1 MLEHHVYLTLLCIV
15 LMAVLAIIIVPNFWG
30 IYKTRQHYRKLYQ
43 RKAKDLHPD
52 FKEIVA
58 GMIYR
63 SQSNL
68 VEEILK
74 ERSWETFVVTGN
86 VRKAFRDALH
96 CHVSN
101 SIPFVDNAYIMQ
113 LEYVDYTPYEQL
125 LEYYIN
131 NGEIPSLKI
140 WYEDYQW
147 QKKDHVIKLGLT
159 LVQLD
164 EETIELIK
172 ALDSAHRP
180 VLIEL
185 KPLGKKYA

>member
-1 MLEHHVYLTLLCIV
+1 MPEQHMYLILLCIV
-15 LMAVLAIIIVPNFWG
+15 LVAILGAIIGPTYWRM
-30 IYKTRQHYRKLYQ
+30 YKTRQQYNKLYPQ
-43 RKAKDLHPD
+43 KAEDLHPD

-63 SQSNL
+63 SQGNL
-68 VEEILK
+68 VEAILK
-74 ERSWETFVVTGN
+74 ERNWEIFLVKEEVK
-86 VRKAFRDALH
+86 KAFRDALR
-96 CHVSN
+96 CHISN
-101 SIPFVDNAYIMQ
+101 RIPFVDNGYIIQ

-147 QKKDHVIKLGLT
+147 QKKDHVFKLGRT

-164 EETIELIK
+164 VETIELIK
-172 ALDSAHRP
+172 ALDKVHRP

-185 KPLGKKYA
+185 KPLGKNYA

>member
-1 MLEHHVYLTLLCIV
+1 MLEHHLYLTLLCV
-15 LMAVLAIIIVPNFWG
+15 ALVAVLAIIIVPNCWG
-30 IYKTRQHYRKLYQ
+30 MYKTRQHYNKLYQ
-43 RKAKDLHPD
+43 QKTEDLHPD

-58 GMIYR
+58 EMIYR

-74 ERSWETFVVTGN
+74 ERNWETFVAN
-86 VRKAFRDALH
+86 DEVRKAFKNALH

-101 SIPFVDNAYIMQ
+101 NIPFIDNGYIMQ
-113 LEYVDYTPYEQL
+113 LEHVDHAPYEQL

-147 QKKDHVIKLGLT
+147 RKKDHVFKLGRT

-172 ALDSAHRP
+172 ALDNAHRP

-185 KPLGKKYA
+185 KPLGKNYA

>member
-1 MLEHHVYLTLLCIV
+1 MLEHHLYLTLLCIALV
-15 LMAVLAIIIVPNFWG
+15 AVLAIIIVPNCWG
-30 IYKTRQHYRKLYQ
+30 MYKTRQHYNKLYQ
-43 RKAKDLHPD
+43 QKTEDLHPD

-58 GMIYR
+58 EMIYR

-74 ERSWETFVVTGN
+74 ERNWETFVVKDE
-86 VRKAFRDALH
+86 VRKAFKNALH

-101 SIPFVDNAYIMQ
+101 NIPFIDNGYIMQ
-113 LEYVDYTPYEQL
+113 LEHVDHAPYEQL

-147 QKKDHVIKLGLT
+147 RKKDHVFKLGRT

-185 KPLGKKYA
+185 KPLGKNYA

>member
-1 MLEHHVYLTLLCIV
+1 MLEHHLYLTLLCIALV
-15 LMAVLAIIIVPNFWG
+15 AILAIIIVPNYWRM
-30 IYKTRQHYRKLYQ
+30 YKTRQHYNKLYQ
-43 RKAKDLHPD
+43 QKAEDLHPD

-63 SQSNL
+63 SQGNL
-68 VEEILK
+68 VEAILK
-74 ERSWETFVVTGN
+74 ERNWETFLVKDEVK
-86 VRKAFRDALH
+86 KAFRDALR
-96 CHVSN
+96 CHISN
-101 SIPFVDNAYIMQ
+101 RIPFVDNGYTIQ

-147 QKKDHVIKLGLT
+147 RKKDHLFKLGRT

-185 KPLGKKYA
+185 KPLGKNYA